1 MTSWNGPDRAS
12 FELDLGVALLLA
24 SETTALA
31 LVCLR
36 LISVFSPDMVLIGN
50 FKLAIENRSCSY
62 KLKHQHL
69 ALVRHQVR

>member
-12 FELDLGVALLLA
+12 FELDLCVALLLA
-24 SETTALA
+24 GEATALA

-62 KLKHQHL
+62 KLKHQH
-69 ALVRHQVR
+69 